1 MNDTVTITISRK
13 WVEIYARL
21 AKERGPG
28 WSPMIGRPISRG
40 FDDEMMEVCT
50 KALEEE
56 K

>member
-1 MNDTVTITISRK
+1 MSDTVTIT
-13 WVEIYARL
+13 
-21 AKERGPG
+21 
-28 WSPMIGRPISRG
+28 ISRG